1 MHVNKVC
8 SKVQGKMYN
17 FFSGYCVRCNHDLC
31 FVCFVSS
38 DGLQNKDPS
47 VHIAG
52 TLGTK

>member
-1 MHVNKVC
+1 MLVSKVYT
-8 SKVQGKMYN
+8 KVQGKI
-17 FFSGYCVRCNHDLC
+17 FFSGYCIRCNHDLC